1 MLRRPVH
8 LYGGT
13 SNVKV
18 LTEEANRF
26 IDLHVRDIKACFLY
40 GGRSNVKVLTEEVN
54 RFIDLHV
61 RDVKACSSTEVELML
76 RY

>member
-1 MLRRPVH
+1 M
-8 LYGGT
+8 
-13 SNVKV
+13 
-18 LTEEANRF
+18 
-26 IDLHVRDIKACFLY
+26 FLY
-40 GGRSNVKVLTEEVN
+40 RGRTNVKVLTEEVT